1 MKSYSVA
8 YANEISAPC
17 RSLRAEF
24 ISAHEHSY
32 SSDYI
37 SSITIEAPQIDGTP
51 IEVHFRPAFTRS
63 PLRFRRMDR
72 WFKNHADECMQNNF
86 P

>member
-1 MKSYSVA
+1 MKSYSTA

-17 RSLRAEF
+17 RSFRAEF

-37 SSITIEAPQIDGTP
+37 SSITIEAPQIDGKFFGYSISHKAKVVLLRNASRTP
-51 IEVHFRPAFTRS
+51 FTKG
-63 PLRFRRMDR
+63 D
-72 WFKNHADECMQNNF
+72 
-86 P
+86 